1 MSLKLKTISLVSV
14 SLIFVI
20 FIFVDPISQPKSYHL
35 FSDTRYFFGITNFF
49 NVASNIPFL
58 IIGIAG
64 LILEKKKTIKEIS
77 PTIPLYQILF
87 VGVFLTGIGSGYY
100 HLAPD
105 NQTLVWDRLP
115 MVLVFAA
122 FTASVLAEH
131 LGGLSL
137 EKVFYLLLVLGL
149 GSVIYWHIGESA
161 DRGDLRPY
169 LLVEF
174 LPMILLPVV
183 MLTHNSQFTRRWEIW
198 WALGC
203 YGLAKGFELCDGAIY
218 QLGGLI
224 SGHTLKHLAA
234 ATALLFL
241 LDMLSRRKRLDT

>member
-1 MSLKLKTISLVSV
+1 MSQKLKIIS
-14 SLIFVI
+14 IAFVI
-20 FIFVDPISQPKSYHL
+20 FVFVFFIFVEPISQPKSYHL
-35 FSDTRYFFGITNFF
+35 FSDTRYFFGTNNLF
-49 NVASNIPFL
+49 NVISNIPFL
-58 IIGIAG
+58 IIGIIG
-64 LILEKKKTIKEIS
+64 LILEKKKIIKEIS
-77 PTIPLYQILF
+77 STIPVYRILF
-87 VGVFLTGIGSGYY
+87 VGVFLTGMGSGYY

-131 LGGLSL
+131 LEGLSL
-137 EKVFYLLLVLGL
+137 KKTFYLLLLLGA
-149 GSVIYWHIGESA
+149 GSVIYWHVSETGG
-161 DRGDLRPY
+161 RGDLRPY
-169 LLVEF
+169 LLVQF

-183 MLTHNSQFTRRWEIW
+183 LLTHNSRYTRRWEIW
-198 WALGC
+198 WVLGC
-203 YGLAKGFELCDGAIY
+203 YGLAKGFELCDWAIY

-241 LDMLSRRKRLDT
+241 LDMLLRRKRADT